1 VKDVEDTIKSKEEDV
16 VCSDILDF
24 FEFVDHEELWENGE
38 GFEPD
43 AEGPDE
49 IKGIEGLVDDDG

>member
-1 VKDVEDTIKSKEEDV
+1 MKDVEDTIKSKEEDV

-24 FEFVDHEELWENGE
+24 FEFVDHEKLWENGE

-49 IKGIEGLVDDDG
+49 IKGIE